1 MGAPNRS
8 KMAAAHLLSLQVV
21 EKATAAVREEARRRA
36 MRGQKLGLVAQ
47 RSLYSD
53 VSLQTAL
60 ELAQGNHSLAA
71 TVLGVT
77 RTTMYRMVKPNSI
90 LAQNDPSLIQ
100 DTTPPS
106 LIQDTTPPPHTI
118 QRPKSLPG
126 ASQVA
131 KRADGW
137 QLSDLDSEAVE
148 ICQGLMVSVLK
159 NIPGCRLAFVSVPER
174 ERMLVS
180 WALQVS
186 QLHHLDLIPYQ
197 AIKHLAEWSQRDKAW
212 RGRIVTGKA
221 LRKHWDELQAAYEA
235 QRESF
240 ERRRSTG

>member
-1 MGAPNRS
+1 
-8 KMAAAHLLSLQVV
+8 MAAAHLLSLQVV

-60 ELAQGNHSLAA
+60 ELAHGNHSLAA

-77 RTTMYRMVKPNSI
+77 RTTMYRMVKPTSI

-100 DTTPPS
+100 E
-106 LIQDTTPPPHTI
+106 TTPPPHTI

-137 QLSDLDSEAVE
+137 QLADLDSEAVE
-148 ICQGLMVSVLK
+148 ICQGLMASVLR
-159 NIPGCRLAFVSVPER
+159 NVPGCKLAFTSVPAR

-186 QLHHLDLIPYQ
+186 MLHHLDLVPYP
-197 AIKHLAEWSQRDKAW
+197 AIRFLAEWSQRDKAW

-221 LRKHWDELQAAYEA
+221 LRRHWDELQAAYEA